1 MSKPAARVQV
11 FGIVPAAGSSRRMGR
26 PKPSLPYGDSTMVG
40 VVARTLLNINLDRV
54 VVVTRSELAASLD
67 LPSDP
72 RLVIVYNDDA
82 DSEMLDSVR
91 AGLTRL
97 TELESPHGL
106 PAPFSVGGPAID
118 NRSAVGGTFDSPS
131 PAAVAVGVLIV
142 PADMPAIRVETYR
155 ACLAAFALDP
165 ESLVIAANDGKRG
178 HPIIVPWSLRAD
190 VMGLHNGLRELTQ
203 IHADRVRLVETG
215 DEGVTRDVDSPDDYE
230 RLRSAER

>member
-1 MSKPAARVQV
+1 MSKPAAQVQV

-40 VVARTLLNINLDRV
+40 ILVRTLLNADLDGV
-54 VVVTRSELAASLD
+54 VVVTRSELAALLD

-82 DSEMLDSVR
+82 NSEMIDSVR
-91 AGLTRL
+91 VGLMRL
-97 TELESPHGL
+97 VIAERLKRRKAETQKRRNARMNDRFL
-106 PAPFSVGGPAID
+106 FSAFLRFCASG
-118 NRSAVGGTFDSPS
+118 R
-131 PAAVAVGVLIV
+131 VGVLIV

-155 ACLAAFALDP
+155 ACRAAFADDP
-165 ESLVIAANDGKRG
+165 GSLVIAANDGRLG
-178 HPIIVPWSLRAD
+178 HPIIFPWSLRAD

-215 DEGVTRDVDSPDDYE
+215 DPGVTRDVDSPDDYE

>member
-1 MSKPAARVQV
+1 MSKSAARVHV

-40 VVARTLLNINLDRV
+40 VVARTLLNVDLDRV

-72 RLVIVYNDDA
+72 RIVIVYNDDA
-82 DSEMLDSVR
+82 NSEMIDSVR
-91 AGLTRL
+91 AGLMHLVIAERL
-97 TELESPHGL
+97 KRRKQKTVVHSLRGSRR
-106 PAPFSVGGPAID
+106 ACV
-118 NRSAVGGTFDSPS
+118 SAFLRFCVSGR
-131 PAAVAVGVLIV
+131 VGVLIV

-155 ACLAAFALDP
+155 ACLAAFAVGP
-165 ESLVIAANDGKRG
+165 GSLVIAANDGRRG
-178 HPIIVPWSLRAD
+178 HPIIFPWSLRAD

-215 DEGVTRDVDSPDDYE
+215 DPGVTRDVDSPDDYE